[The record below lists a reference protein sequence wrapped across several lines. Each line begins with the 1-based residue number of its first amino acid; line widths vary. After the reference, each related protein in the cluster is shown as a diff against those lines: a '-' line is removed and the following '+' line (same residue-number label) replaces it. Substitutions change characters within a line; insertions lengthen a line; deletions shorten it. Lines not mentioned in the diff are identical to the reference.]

1 MVMGV
6 GSGWALCITITTV
19 GIAMASMTTV
29 PSMAKQ
35 MHDHTQ
41 E

>member
-1 MVMGV
+1 MGV
-6 GSGWALCITITTV
+6 RSGWTLRLTITTTGV
-19 GIAMASMTTV
+19 AMASMTTV

-35 MHDHTQ
+35 MQDHTQ